1 MTASFS
7 LKQRLPLY
15 AEVMRLN
22 RPIGIYLLLW
32 PTLWAVLIAANGKPS
47 LKIVVIFSL
56 GVVLMRSAGCVINDW
71 ADRNFDGQV
80 TRTKDRPIASG
91 RLPAREALYL
101 FVFLIACSALLLPF
115 LNLKTFYWSFGALA
129 LASLY
134 PFMKRF
140 TYLPQLVLG
149 AAFSWAIPM
158 AFVAQEQT
166 PNLLCWLL
174 YAANLIWTVAYDTQ
188 YAMADREDD
197 LKIGVKSTAILFGDF
212 DLALIAMLQC
222 VFIGLMAMIGYLLH
236 LGMIW
241 SVTLGICVGLFIWQ
255 WRHSRDRIAE
265 HCTEAFLHNH
275 KIGMIIFIGLYLTY
289 SLRYFQQYF
298 IRI

>member
-1 MTASFS
+1 MSYS

-15 AEVMRLN
+15 AEVMRLH

-32 PTLWAVLIAANGKPS
+32 PTLWAVWIAAQGKPS
-47 LKIVVIFSL
+47 PKIVIIFML
-56 GVVLMRSAGCVINDW
+56 GVVFMRSAGCVINDW
-71 ADRNFDGQV
+71 ADRNFDGHV
-80 TRTKDRPIASG
+80 ARTKDRPIASG

-101 FVFLIACSALLLPF
+101 FVFLVACSAALLPF
-115 LNLKTFYWSFGALA
+115 LNLQTFFWSFGALA

-140 TYLPQLVLG
+140 IYLPQLVLG

-158 AFVAQEQT
+158 AFVAQNQS

-197 LKIGVKSTAILFGDF
+197 VKIGVKSTAILFGRF
-212 DLALIAMLQC
+212 DLVIISLLQGLFILLLALI
-222 VFIGLMAMIGYLLH
+222 GYLQH
-236 LGMIW
+236 FGFIW
-241 SVTLGICVGLFIWQ
+241 AITLGICGGLFIWQ
-255 WRHSRDRIAE
+255 YGHCNDRQAQ
-265 HCTEAFLHNH
+265 HCTESFLHNH
-275 KIGMIIFIGLYLTY
+275 KVGMVIFLGLVL
-289 SLRYFQQYF
+289 SLLFK
-298 IRI
+298 I